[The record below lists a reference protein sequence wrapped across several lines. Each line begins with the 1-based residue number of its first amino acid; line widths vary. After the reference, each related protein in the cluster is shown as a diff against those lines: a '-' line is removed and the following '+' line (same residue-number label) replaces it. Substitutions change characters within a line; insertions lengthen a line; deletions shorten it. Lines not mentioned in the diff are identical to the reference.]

1 MAINLILNV
10 DESNAIGYSD
20 GRLAHRIKEDLE
32 RFKRLTSGCTV
43 LMGRKTFES
52 LNMPNGLPNR
62 LNVVLSSAREP
73 TLSDVLDITLYES
86 NVLFWSSSAKSKLV
100 DAVEAFTETQLIDN
114 DLWIIGGATVA
125 DEALTLDLVDN
136 VYLTLVHAK
145 SDADVKLKHN
155 LSSYEQFVLD
165 ELSAGRSWTIESVDY
180 RSVYSF
186 VLIKRVRSV

>member
-32 RFKRLTSGCTV
+32 RFKRLTTGCTV

-73 TLSDVLDITLYES
+73 TLSDILDVTLNDS
-86 NVLFWSSSAKSKLV
+86 NVLFWSTSSKSKLV

-125 DEALTLDLVDN
+125 DEALSLDLVDN
-136 VYLTLVHAK
+136 VYLTLVHAT
-145 SDADVKLKHN
+145 SDADVKLK
-155 LSSYEQFVLD
+155 
-165 ELSAGRSWTIESVDY
+165 EL
-180 RSVYSF
+180 
-186 VLIKRVRSV
+186 LLK

>member
-32 RFKRLTSGCTV
+32 RFKRLTTGCTV

-73 TLSDVLDITLYES
+73 TLSDILDVTLNDS
-86 NVLFWSSSAKSKLV
+86 NVLFWSTSSKSKLV

-125 DEALTLDLVDN
+125 DEALSLDLVDN
-136 VYLTLVHAK
+136 VYLTLVHAT

-165 ELSAGRSWTIESVDY
+165 EFYAGRTWTVESVDY
-180 RSVYSF
+180 RSAYSF